1 MRLPPEW
8 RILAAWAPLA
18 ALIVC
23 LPISVLLRQSILI
36 DDTFYALAAARHI
49 AAGQGSTVDGLHPTN
64 GYQPLW
70 VWILAGV
77 TAAGRLGPDGTVRVA
92 LILCA
97 VATGAAG
104 IVAARLVRDLGRSGS
119 AVAWASFLWLVNPY
133 LLKRYFNCLETALA
147 ALLLLICVREAVR
160 VQAAGAAGGGPVT
173 SEVRLGLLAGLGAL
187 ARLDLGVLAPLLAL
201 RRRLVAASV
210 AAAILLPWL
219 LWSWVRFGSWVPLSG
234 EATRVWYA
242 AWKGLPVGET
252 SGWDAGNASLA
263 LAWLFGLGWPA
274 AALERLGAPRAL
286 AGALVPAVLA
296 ALLGLAAIGGG
307 LRGRLRS
314 WWTSVRPT
322 APWTIG
328 VALFLW
334 AAYAFAFPAPWHLN
348 RYFLPM
354 HALWVVWLALFLE
367 RAIFH
372 RSGEQGVPAAGAPGA
387 GGAAAAGE
395 AAAAGAAEGGAGSA
409 RARAWLGWGA
419 GGAVWLAGLVPYV
432 ADTTGGLTP
441 DLQLGVARWVRERV
455 PAEARVGMAQ
465 SGVVGYYAGRPIVNL
480 DGKVNPEAMRA
491 LRDGRMGDYLARER
505 VEIFGD
511 WSDLVEV
518 VLRRAGPEE
527 ARVLCAPLPPGE
539 GPPGPFTFCR
549 VRMGPAR
556 TGGAPAGAAA
566 GAGTGAPA
574 IPPPPAAS
582 PGPTDPRAW

>member
-23 LPISVLLRQSILI
+23 LPVPVLLRQSILI
-36 DDTFYALAAARHI
+36 DDTFYALAAARHL
-49 AAGQGSTVDGLHPTN
+49 AAGEGSTVDGLHPTN

-77 TAAGRLGPDGTVRVA
+77 TAAGRLGPDGTVRAA
-92 LILCA
+92 LLLCA
-97 VATGAAG
+97 LATGAAG
-104 IVAARLVRDLGRSGS
+104 IVAARLVRDLGGSGR
-119 AVAWASFLWLVNPY
+119 AAGWASFLWIVNPY
-133 LLKRYFNCLETALA
+133 LLKRHFNGLESALA

-173 SEVRLGLLAGLGAL
+173 SEVRLGLLAGLSAL
-187 ARLDLGVLAPLLAL
+187 ARLDLGVVVPLLAL

-210 AAAILLPWL
+210 AAAVLLPWL
-219 LWSWVRFGSWVPLSG
+219 LWSWARFGSWVPLSG

-242 AWKGLPVGET
+242 AWQGLPAEA
-252 SGWDAGNASLA
+252 SLGWEAGNASLA

-286 AGALVPAVLA
+286 AGALVPAALA
-296 ALLGLAAIGGG
+296 GLLGLAAIGGG

-314 WWTSVRPT
+314 WWASVRPA
-322 APWTIG
+322 APWTVG

-348 RYFLPM
+348 RYFLPL
-354 HALWVVWLALFLE
+354 HALWAVWLGLFLE

-372 RSGEQGVPAAGAPGA
+372 RVGEPEARAAGAPGA
-387 GGAAAAGE
+387 GAVAAAGEGAAGGE
-395 AAAAGAAEGGAGSA
+395 AAAAGAAAGGAGRA
-409 RARAWLGWGA
+409 RARLGW
-419 GGAVWLAGLVPYV
+419 AVLGTAWLAGLVPYV

-441 DLQLGVARWVRERV
+441 DLQLGVAGWVRERV

-491 LRDGRMGDYLARER
+491 LREGTMGDYLIRER
-505 VEIFGD
+505 IELFGD

-549 VRMGPAR
+549 VRAGP
-556 TGGAPAGAAA
+556 GAPAGAPV
-566 GAGTGAPA
+566 GPAPPA
-574 IPPPPAAS
+574 TPPPPAAS